1 MPSMAGPSDPSRR
14 APAASRT
21 ELSELYSP
29 ATEPE
34 LLLLRS
40 VLDGAGIFYFVKGD
54 LFGSLTL
61 GPQIDHYNR
70 RTIYVHPSEVEEA
83 RELVT
88 EFLAKTAEPRRAAAQ
103 DLRLRDVL
111 RMVLEVLVF
120 GWFMPGRRHR
130 RGRPPELRVIR
141 GDGSRP
147 D

>member
-1 MPSMAGPSDPSRR
+1 MA
-14 APAASRT
+14 
-21 ELSELYSP
+21 EIHSP
-29 ATEPE
+29 AGEPE

-54 LFGSLTL
+54 VFGSLTL

-70 RTIYVHPSEVEEA
+70 KTIYVHPDDREEA
-83 RELVT
+83 RELVA
-88 EFLAKTAEPRRAAAQ
+88 EFLAKTAEPRQAAAQ

-111 RMVLEVLVF
+111 RMVVEVLVF

-130 RGRPPELRVIR
+130 ASRRPELRLIR
-141 GDGSRP
+141 GGRSKPSADSGRVN